1 MDFEHYV
8 EKNQDND
15 IHVMGLPCSGKVTIP
30 YMVKAFETGADAV
43 VIVTCKEGQCHNLEG
58 NLRAKKRTQA
68 VDSLLEELGI
78 GKGHI
83 TVVQLKDGGI
93 EQVMEDIQVFCNSI
107 DKQHQS
113 NTSNKSQSNAK
124 LSWEKTT

>member
-30 YMVKAFETGADAV
+30 YMVKAFETGADGV
-43 VIVTCKEGQCHNLEG
+43 VIVTCKQGQCHNLEG
-58 NLRAKKRTQA
+58 NLRATKRTQA
-68 VDSLLEELGI
+68 VDSLLEEIGI
-78 GKGHI
+78 GRGHI

-93 EQVMEDIQVFCNSI
+93 EQAMKDIQIFCNSI
-107 DKQHQS
+107 KQLQS
-113 NTSNKSQSNAK
+113 NAENKSQSNAK
-124 LSWEKTT
+124 LSREKTT